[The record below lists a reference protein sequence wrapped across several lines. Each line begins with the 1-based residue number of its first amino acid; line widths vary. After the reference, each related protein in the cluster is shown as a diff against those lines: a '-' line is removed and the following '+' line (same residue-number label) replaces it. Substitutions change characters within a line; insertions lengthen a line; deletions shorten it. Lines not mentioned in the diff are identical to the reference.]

1 MRKMRKIVS
10 ILFVLF
16 FSMLFGETYTLIV
29 GIGHFDDKN
38 IIALP
43 GAIKDARAFKDTL
56 LSLSIVDKENL
67 LYYENPT
74 LSKLKKA
81 IISWVKMAKSES
93 DLLIFYYSGHGY
105 SKDGKTYLIP
115 SDAYSDVLSE
125 TALDFTEFLSKV
137 KPLIKTKKVLIIL
150 DSCYSGSLIKDRPVK
165 FKTYEKKTLKDLS
178 DSVIFLLS
186 SKEGEVSQEK
196 RGGGGWFTHYLIEG
210 VRGKANSNG
219 DDIVTL
225 EELYKYVSENVEK
238 VTNGMQHPVMFASS
252 NMEDI
257 PISYDFS
264 MLEMKALKELKDRG
278 APKDVLRVTS
288 KVVFQNPVEDDELD
302 RKVRNY
308 IHSFALGKIDYDMY
322 IDLIKGL
329 KLSTSPAK
337 ITPKVAPKSTFQNP
351 PAKSNEIVQAKE
363 SKKFFT
369 VGADLGTFLILPFAD
384 AYIKIGSIEIGVGGM
399 IFPSEEP
406 FLPLVKLG
414 LSTNLWKMAFKI
426 GVYYG
431 EYEETTY
438 DYYYGYSSET
448 TPLPF
453 IYALVS
459 FGSSNFFFGTSDLII
474 PTFLWNVEF

>member
-1 MRKMRKIVS
+1 MKMKKIISV
-10 ILFVLF
+10 LFILF
-16 FSMLFGETYTLIV
+16 FSILFGETYVLVT
-29 GIGHFDDKN
+29 GIGDFKDKN
-38 IIALP
+38 IIPLP
-43 GAIKDARAFKDTL
+43 GAIKDAQVFKDTL

-74 LSKLKKA
+74 LSELKKA
-81 IISWVKMAKSES
+81 IISWAKMAKSEN

-125 TALDFTEFLSKV
+125 TALDFTGFLSKI
-137 KPLIKTKKVLIIL
+137 KPLMKTKKVLIIL

-178 DSVIFLLS
+178 DSVVFLLS

-196 RGGGGWFTHYLIEG
+196 REGGGWFTHYLIEG
-210 VRGKANSNG
+210 IRGKANSNG
-219 DDIVTL
+219 DDLITI
-225 EELYKYVSENVEK
+225 EELYEYVSENVEK
-238 VTNGMQHPVMFASS
+238 VTNGMQHPIMFASS

-278 APKDVLRVTS
+278 APEDVLKVTS
-288 KVVFQNPVEDDELD
+288 KVVFQDSIEDNELD

-337 ITPKVAPKSTFQNP
+337 IIPKVAPKNTFQNP
-351 PAKSNEIVQAKE
+351 PAKSNEIVPAKG

-369 VGADLGTFLILPFAD
+369 VGVDLGTFLILPFAD
-384 AYIKIGSIEIGVGGM
+384 VYVRLGNVEVGIGGM
-399 IFPSEEP
+399 LYPSEES
-406 FLPLVKLG
+406 FLPLIKVG
-414 LSTNLWKMAFKI
+414 LSTNLWRMAFKI

-431 EYEETTY
+431 EYEEATY

-448 TPLPF
+448 TPLPL

-459 FGSSNFFFGTSDLII
+459 LGSPNFFLGTSDLII